1 MGPLARTGRAE
12 VPTVSAPR
20 TALYVVGASALLLLS
35 ISLGLGGVDGVQ
47 EARPPTSIL
56 RQLEDAD

>member
-1 MGPLARTGRAE
+1 M
-12 VPTVSAPR
+12 SAPR